1 MTNVAEGQR
10 ADGPLVLA
18 LDQGTTSSRAIL
30 FGRDGTVRGM
40 AQRPLAVTYPH
51 PGWVNQDARD
61 IRDDTLAVAREAMA
75 SAGIG
80 AADIAAIGIANQRE
94 TTILWDRRTG
104 EPVAPAIVWQSRQS
118 ASVVEALEG
127 RGMSAAV
134 QDRTGLVPD
143 SYFSATKVAWM
154 LDADPELRRRAASVE
169 IAFGTVDSWLLW
181 TLTGGTHHITDVTNA
196 SRTMVF
202 DIHDLAWSDE
212 LLGDLAI
219 PAAILPGVVPSC
231 GVVAQ
236 TDPDL
241 FGAPIPIAGIAGDQQ
256 AALFGQ
262 ACFRP
267 GEAKNT
273 YGTGSFVL
281 MQTGPSPSTSA
292 HRLLTTVAWGLPDR
306 TDYALEG
313 AIFATGAAV
322 QWLRDGLGII
332 REAADIEGLAASVAD
347 SGGVAFVPALTGL
360 GAPVWDAGARGTIT
374 GITRG
379 TTAGHL
385 ARATLEAIALQTRDV
400 IVAMEADSGITLA
413 ELRVDGGAAAND
425 LLMQIQADVL
435 GVPVI
440 RPATTETTALGA
452 SYLAGL
458 ATGVWQGQDEVRD
471 RWREDRRFEPAMA
484 ASDRDAMVETWRDA
498 VGRSRSRDS

>member
-1 MTNVAEGQR
+1 MTDRPSER
-10 ADGPLVLA
+10 RDDDPLVLA

-30 FGRDGTVRGM
+30 FGQDGTVRGM
-40 AQRPLAVTYPH
+40 AQRPLAVTYPQ

-61 IRDDTLAVAREAMA
+61 IRDDTLAVVREAMA
-75 SAGIG
+75 AAGVG

-118 ASVVEALEG
+118 APVVAALEG
-127 RGMSAAV
+127 RGMAGEV
-134 QDRTGLVPD
+134 QARTGLVPD
-143 SYFSATKVAWM
+143 SYFSATKVAWL
-154 LDADPELRRRAASVE
+154 LDADPELRRRAEAGE

-181 TLTGGTHHITDVTNA
+181 SLTGGAHHLTDVTNA

-202 DIHDLAWSDE
+202 DIHDLAWSDA
-212 LLGDLAI
+212 LLADLAI

-231 GVVAQ
+231 GVVAE

-262 ACFRP
+262 ACFGP
-267 GEAKNT
+267 GEAKAT

-281 MQTGPSPSTSA
+281 MQTGTTASPST
-292 HRLLTTVAWGLPDR
+292 HRLLTTVAWGLPGR

-332 REAADIEGLAASVAD
+332 REAAEVEALAASVPD

-379 TTAGHL
+379 TTAAHL
-385 ARATLEAIALQTRDV
+385 ARATLEAIALLTRDV
-400 IVAMEADSGITLA
+400 IVAMAADSGIALA

-425 LLMQIQADVL
+425 LLMQLQADVL
-435 GVPVI
+435 GVPVV

-452 SYLAGL
+452 AYLAGL
-458 ATGVWQGQDEVRD
+458 ATGVWRDQAEVRS
-471 RWREDRRFEPAMA
+471 RWREDRRFEPAMT
-484 ASDRDAMVETWRDA
+484 ASDRDALVETWRDA
-498 VGRSRSRDS
+498 VGRARSHP